1 MQVSGKRG
9 NPILMMTMLKILI
22 VSIVVVTAVLVL
34 IHLNCLGYLDRQ

>member
-1 MQVSGKRG
+1 
-9 NPILMMTMLKILI
+9 MMTMLKILI